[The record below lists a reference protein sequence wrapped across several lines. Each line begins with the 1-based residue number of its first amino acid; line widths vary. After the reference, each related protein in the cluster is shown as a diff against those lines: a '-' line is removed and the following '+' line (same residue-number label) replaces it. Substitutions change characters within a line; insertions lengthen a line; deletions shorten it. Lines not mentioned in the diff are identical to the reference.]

1 MIAVQCT
8 AKMCVTPS
16 CVFVFIACTI
26 RFAHSFSH
34 TFDRHTMHVL
44 HHHPFTAILPR
55 TRSFMQVA
63 HAEERRL
70 QFKFEVEDLTRK
82 KAELVHDLD
91 VKRAQVM
98 AVLQPRIDQLT
109 AQMEDIRYA
118 VAFTLFFS
126 SSNAYT
132 LFLLK
137 VILLNRNSVF
147 CCTSASHIFSS
158 PCVVFDAI

>member
-1 MIAVQCT
+1 
-8 AKMCVTPS
+8 
-16 CVFVFIACTI
+16 
-26 RFAHSFSH
+26 
-34 TFDRHTMHVL
+34 MHVL

-126 SSNAYT
+126 FKRICIVSLEGHPLESQQF
-132 LFLLK
+132 FLLLH
-137 VILLNRNSVF
+137 VCLAYILIAMRGFRCHLV
-147 CCTSASHIFSS
+147 CLCTPLPWLF
-158 PCVVFDAI
+158 PLAIVHARTTG